1 LIQPA
6 ATHAASRR
14 PVPDD
19 EGRSSSGRKEHDMA
33 DGDYSTG
40 AEAQPNTRLISRRKA
55 IAASAAAITALG
67 IGTQLTAAAPVSTDD
82 VEPTISTVIT
92 GTGVILRHR
101 SQVWVNEPSI
111 TEGSTVLV
119 TLLGD
124 IWSFVGPMLSV
135 SIVPGQGFNVD
146 FGVTAGRTTSFNYLI
161 ILPGGPIAAGMPGP
175 IGPTGAT
182 GPSGLSGATGASGMT
197 GVVGVTGATG
207 ATGPV
212 GPTGGFGGSG
222 LL

>member
-1 LIQPA
+1 
-6 ATHAASRR
+6 
-14 PVPDD
+14 
-19 EGRSSSGRKEHDMA
+19 MA
-33 DGDYSTG
+33 DGDYPTN

-67 IGTQLTAAAPVSTDD
+67 IGAQLTAAAPVSTEII
-82 VEPTISTVIT
+82 EPTISTVIT
-92 GTGVILRHR
+92 GSGVILRRR

-135 SIVPGQGFNVD
+135 SIVPGQGFNLD
-146 FGVTAGRTTSFNYLI
+146 LGVTAGRTISFNYLI
-161 ILPGGPIAAGMPGP
+161 ILPAGPITAGMPGP

-182 GPSGLSGATGASGMT
+182 GPAGLTGVTGASGMT
-197 GVVGVTGATG
+197 GM
-207 ATGPV
+207 V
-212 GPTGGFGGSG
+212 GPTGVTGPTGPIGPTGGTGVNSPA
-222 LL
+222 